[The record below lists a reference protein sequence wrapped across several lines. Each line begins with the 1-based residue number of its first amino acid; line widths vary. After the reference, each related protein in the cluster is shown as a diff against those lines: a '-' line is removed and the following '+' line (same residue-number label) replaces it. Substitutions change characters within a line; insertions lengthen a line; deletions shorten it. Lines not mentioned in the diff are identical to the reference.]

1 MANITYANLT
11 NLALVIRSSQTSIG
25 TAIDVG
31 MADNQIT
38 KASYLTLSL
47 CYQEYYRA
55 TNFTDRSLDPDGYET
70 IAHYYNRIASEQSE
84 RHLLMFSGS
93 EIEPILEQVGAA
105 IRDTW
110 SN

>member
-47 CYQEYYRA
+47 CYKEYCRA
-55 TNFTDRSLDPDGYET
+55 TKFTDRSLDPDEFET
-70 IAHYYNRIASEQSE
+70 IAHYYNRIASEHPD

-93 EIEPILEQVGAA
+93 EIEPILELVGAA